1 MAEETEKPQEMIPE
15 RDMKALA
22 DEADSL
28 MLDNLF
34 ATVQDSLGPTAVD
47 ATDIPEGDGAKD
59 TAEPDLQPIQDMLKV
74 SPERAAQIFAA
85 AQMMPQLQGKSPMQ
99 IAEMLMGDMQMRM
112 QIEKLAANT
121 QDTQA
126 EAEAEADAMGEGG
139 GSMKMGYGGSSMKP
153 GAMREVLSAMTP
165 LSALTGASSPGTG
178 AIGKAVHSAA
188 KAARKNK

>member
-47 ATDIPEGDGAKD
+47 ATDIPEGDETKD
-59 TAEPDLQPIQDMLKV
+59 TAEPDLQPIQEMLQV

-112 QIEKLAANT
+112 QIEKLAANA

-126 EAEAEADAMGEGG
+126 EAEADAMNEGG